1 MRKCNLY
8 EKGDS
13 VNEHQNEHFAPYF
26 AIIVLKYYF
35 RFSKYWENI

>member
-1 MRKCNLY
+1 MYKCDLY

-13 VNEHQNEHFAPYF
+13 EYEHQNKHFAMCF

-35 RFSKYWENI
+35 